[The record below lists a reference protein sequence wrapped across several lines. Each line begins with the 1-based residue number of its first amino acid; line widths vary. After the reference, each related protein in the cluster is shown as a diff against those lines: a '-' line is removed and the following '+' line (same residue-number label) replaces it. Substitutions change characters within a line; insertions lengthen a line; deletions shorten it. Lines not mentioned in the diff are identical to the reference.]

1 MKNNNKH
8 QLALLLFPIILF
20 CQPISAIDFVFN
32 GFNSSSVSLYG
43 SAVFESRILTLT
55 NQTSFTIGRAL
66 YPKKIPTKAQNSSFV
81 YPFST
86 SFIFAMAPYKNVL
99 PGHGLV
105 FLFVPFTGIEGAS
118 AAQHLGFLNI
128 TNDRSP
134 NNHMLGIEFDVFS
147 NQEFNDMNANH
158 VGLDVN
164 SLTSIAAADAGY
176 WADNSRSSSSN
187 GNSSD
192 DDRKSFKEQK
202 LNNGKNYQV
211 WIDYA
216 DSLINVTMA
225 PAGMKRPSRPLLNV
239 SLNLSEVF
247 EDEMYVGFTASTGQ
261 LVQSHKILAWS
272 FSNSNFSLSERLV
285 TTGLPSFVLPKDP
298 FFRSKGFI
306 SGATVGGLL
315 LVPPLV
321 EWLWKMMMEGK
332 LLHALDE
339 RLRARGDQFDEEE
352 VERIL
357 HLGLLCAYPDPKVR
371 PTMRQAVKVLEGKN
385 ELNEIEIEDM
395 DTYLLKQMKSKDWW
409 TDYSQ
414 SSNHGSH
421 PTFDEIRRYQSS
433 SMSLSWANTTME
445 GQAWKEL
452 NQKVAEPRFK
462 SI

>member
-105 FLFVPFTGIEGAS
+105 FLFVPFTGIE
-118 AAQHLGFLNI
+118 
-128 TNDRSP
+128 
-134 NNHMLGIEFDVFS
+134 
-147 NQEFNDMNANH
+147 
-158 VGLDVN
+158 DVN

-225 PAGMKRPSRPLLNV
+225 PAG
-239 SLNLSEVF
+239 
-247 EDEMYVGFTASTGQ
+247 Q

-315 LVPPLV
+315 LVVSAATIFWRPIEEGKPPLV

-445 GQAWKEL
+445 GRASLEGAESEGGRTQIQEHL
-452 NQKVAEPRFK
+452 N
-462 SI
+462 

>member
-1 MKNNNKH
+1 MSHEKHSSLSLSASWVAMRKHNNNH
-8 QLALLLFPIILF
+8 HLALLLLPIILF
-20 CQPISAIDFVFN
+20 CQPVSAIDFVFN

-55 NQTSFTIGRAL
+55 NQTSFQIGRAL
-66 YPKKIPTKAQNSSFV
+66 YPTKIRTKAPNSSLV

-105 FLFVPFTGIEGAS
+105 FLFVPFTGIE
-118 AAQHLGFLNI
+118 
-128 TNDRSP
+128 
-134 NNHMLGIEFDVFS
+134 EF
-147 NQEFNDMNANH
+147 QDMNANH
-158 VGLDVN
+158 VGLDVY
-164 SLTSIAAADAGY
+164 SLTSTAAADAGY
-176 WADNSRSSSSN
+176 WLENSTSSGSN

-192 DDRKSFKEQK
+192 DVKKYFKEQQ

-285 TTGLPSFVLPKDP
+285 TTGLPSFVIPKDP

-306 SGATVGGLL
+306 SGVTVGGVL
-315 LVPPLV
+315 LVASAATICWFV
-321 EWLWKMMMEGK
+321 IKRRQRKARERAEMEDWEQEYWPHRITCQEIEAATKGFSEENVIGIGGNGK
-332 LLHALDE
+332 VYKGVLPGGTE
-339 RLRARGDQFDEEE
+339 
-352 VERIL
+352 I
-357 HLGLLCAYPDPKVR
+357 
-371 PTMRQAVKVLEGKN
+371 AVKRISHENDGMREFLA
-385 ELNEIEIEDM
+385 EISS
-395 DTYLLKQMKSKDWW
+395 LGRLKHRSLVGLRGWCKKERGIFMLIY
-409 TDYSQ
+409 DYME
-414 SSNHGSH
+414 NGS
-421 PTFDEIRRYQSS
+421 FGYKKCLIVIRV
-433 SMSLSWANTTME
+433 
-445 GQAWKEL
+445 KC
-452 NQKVAEPRFK
+452 
-462 SI
+462 